1 MRPSLILLAA
11 RLLDPV
17 TGHVMAATA
26 LAVAD
31 GRIAALGDDREI
43 RALADASTTVVDLEG
58 AVVTPGLTDGHIHPV
73 SGAELTH
80 GFDLSACTDLPS
92 LREALAREVRTLEP
106 GGWLFGWGLDPNAF
120 GDQPVEAAALAPVLD
135 GVPALLQLFDAHSTL
150 ASPRALE
157 LAGVDG
163 PRTFDQSAEIV
174 CDERGK
180 PTGLLLEDAACE
192 LVERAAPRPT
202 RAERRDRLATALRA
216 MAAAGLTGGHA
227 MDANGDSLALYA
239 ELEAAG
245 ELPLRLRV
253 APWCQPGTDEAG
265 VRALIEQQGVGGELW
280 RVEGVKLFM
289 DGTIDNGTAWLEHPD
304 RNGESTHAFWPEPD
318 AYTRV
323 IAALHHAGVPTAT
336 HAIGDAAVRHA
347 LDAVEKAQAADA
359 KADANA
365 ADAADAKT
373 AHAHAADADPAHANT
388 AVRHRV
394 EHIESVPDETLVRFA
409 ELGVVA
415 SMQPT
420 HCCDFTRADHTDNWS
435 RRLGEERASRA
446 WRCRDLRESGATV
459 VLGSDWPIAP
469 FPPLG
474 VMAGSRHRRPTR
486 DLTQPPHGPDQA
498 LHALDALQA
507 MTTGPAFAA
516 GQEHQEGRLAVG
528 YRADLTVLAENPLT
542 TPATALADLPVLLTV
557 MDGRITHRSAAV

>member
-1 MRPSLILLAA
+1 MRPSLVLLSA
-11 RLLDPV
+11 RLLDPM
-17 TGHVMAATA
+17 TGHVLPATA

-43 RALADASTTVVDLEG
+43 RALAGSATTVLDVKG
-58 AVVTPGLTDGHIHPV
+58 AVVTPGLTDGHLHPV

-80 GFDLSACTDLPS
+80 GLDLSACTDLPS
-92 LREALAREVRTLEP
+92 LREALAREIRTLEP
-106 GGWLFGWGLDPNAF
+106 GAWLFGWGLDPNAF
-120 GDQPVEAAALAPVLD
+120 GDHPVESAALAPVLD

-157 LAGVDG
+157 LAGIDG

-174 CDERGK
+174 CDQQGR

-192 LVERAAPRPT
+192 LVERAAPQPT
-202 RAERRDRLATALRA
+202 HAERRERLAVALRA
-216 MAAAGLTGGHA
+216 MAATGLTGGHA

-253 APWCQPGTDEAG
+253 APWCQPGTDEAAL
-265 VRALIEQQGVGGELW
+265 RALIEQQGTGGELW
-280 RVEGVKLFM
+280 RVAGVKLFM
-289 DGTIDNGTAWLEHPD
+289 DGTIDNGTAWLENPD
-304 RNGESTHAFWPEPD
+304 RHGESTHPFWPDPD

-323 IAALHHAGVPTAT
+323 IATLHRAGVPTAT

-347 LDAVEKAQAADA
+347 LDAVEKAQAADGV
-359 KADANA
+359 NA
-365 ADAADAKT
+365 AGV
-373 AHAHAADADPAHANT
+373 H
-388 AVRHRV
+388 AVRHRI
-394 EHIESVPDETLVRFA
+394 EHIESVPDDTLRRFA

-435 RRLGEERASRA
+435 RRLGEDRASRA
-446 WRCRDLRESGATV
+446 WRCRDLRDSGATV

-474 VMAGSRHRRPTR
+474 VMAGARHRRPTR

-498 LHALDALQA
+498 LDALHALQG

-516 GQEHQEGRLAVG
+516 GEEDRAGRLAVG
-528 YRADLTVLAENPLT
+528 YRADLTVFADNPLT
-542 TPATALADLPVLLTV
+542 TSATALADLPVLLTV
-557 MDGRITHRSAAV
+557 LDGRVTHRAASV